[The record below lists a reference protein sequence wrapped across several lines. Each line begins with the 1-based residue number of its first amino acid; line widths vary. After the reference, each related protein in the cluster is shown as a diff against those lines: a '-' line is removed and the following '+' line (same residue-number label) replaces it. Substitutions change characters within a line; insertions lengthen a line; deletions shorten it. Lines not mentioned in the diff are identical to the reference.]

1 MKKDTMLSNAFD
13 VFKKNF
19 KENYDRHKI
28 TTEEKIECQ
37 RKMKNSIEKFK
48 NS

>member
-1 MKKDTMLSNAFD
+1 MKNNTILGDAFNT
-13 VFKKNF
+13 FKKSF
-19 KENYDRHKI
+19 KENYDKHKI